1 MSSSVI
7 VCSAIWPIAHEAASR
22 GPSALSDTTRVQLS
36 SPSAVDVQPRRYRSP
51 VQPTSHVDRSVTAWP
66 PGTRAPPALQ
76 CSAAADDA
84 AASWPFSARAPPNTV
99 ANSSQTDSGTV
110 RHMKT
115 YTVSQKKRLNF
126 ETVQLEII
134 RINFDAIWQ
143 KCSKYSR
150 IEFACFIF
158 HVCLVFY
165 QLFFFQTGHQKK
177 REF

>member
-1 MSSSVI
+1 
-7 VCSAIWPIAHEAASR
+7 
-22 GPSALSDTTRVQLS
+22 VQIDFIH
-36 SPSAVDVQPRRYRSP
+36 SAVQKVRNSYFGRLLDTVGAKPFGILKSSEG
-51 VQPTSHVDRSVTAWP
+51 TSCMPDHSIT
-66 PGTRAPPALQ
+66 
-76 CSAAADDA
+76 
-84 AASWPFSARAPPNTV
+84 FARWR
-99 ANSSQTDSGTV
+99 Q
-110 RHMKT
+110 RHKNERVKLGFAT
-115 YTVSQKKRLNF
+115 HFYTVSQKRLNF

-134 RINFDAIWQ
+134 RIGFDIIWQ